1 MLGSLLASATG
12 RRDQMRAT
20 ASTKRIVPRNIATL
34 IAQAMRLLVVE
45 AVAARVHRGA
55 KRAAQQLETDYN
67 PCVFIGER
75 IRAIRE
81 GKNLSQG
88 DVQKR
93 CGLLRVYV
101 SRIENSHTEPS
112 VETLEKI
119 ARALD
124 VRLYQLF
131 YEGEERPEVPRHL
144 KRTRAEEAGM
154 TRNEVRFWK
163 KLRHLLAHEGIRP
176 AVPPLYGAEDGGT
189 VGRRLRARACSRS
202 DGKNEAA

>member
-1 MLGSLLASATG
+1 
-12 RRDQMRAT
+12 
-20 ASTKRIVPRNIATL
+20 
-34 IAQAMRLLVVE
+34 MRLLVVE
-45 AVAARVHRGA
+45 AAAARVHRGA